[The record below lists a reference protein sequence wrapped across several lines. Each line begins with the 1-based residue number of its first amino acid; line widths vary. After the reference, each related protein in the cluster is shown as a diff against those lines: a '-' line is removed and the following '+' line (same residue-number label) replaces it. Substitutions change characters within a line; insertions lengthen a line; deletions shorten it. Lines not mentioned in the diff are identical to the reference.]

1 MRIAIWA
8 ARILLAAIFFYA
20 GVVKLGTSERFAIT
34 VADFSILPP
43 ALLHVVVPG
52 LPWLEAFAAVLL
64 VIPRT
69 ARLGAGIVAVLLVTF
84 IAALAWALNQGIVVD
99 CGCFG
104 EESQPSTDQM
114 VLAIWRD
121 VALLRRAIRTP
132 AKKLQRVVQTGEA
145 VFLLDAALGL
155 RHRAAD
161 VESDDLAA
169 LRADEMVVVL

>member
-121 VALLRRAIRTP
+121 VALLALTLGLAIRRSAGRPARNPDTSQKTP
-132 AKKLQRVVQTGEA
+132 ASG
-145 VFLLDAALGL
+145 
-155 RHRAAD
+155 AD
-161 VESDDLAA
+161 
-169 LRADEMVVVL
+169 R